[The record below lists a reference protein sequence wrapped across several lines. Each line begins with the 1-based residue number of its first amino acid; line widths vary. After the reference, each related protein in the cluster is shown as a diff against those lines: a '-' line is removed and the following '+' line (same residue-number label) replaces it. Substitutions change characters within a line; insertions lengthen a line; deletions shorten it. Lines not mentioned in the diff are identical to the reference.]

1 MKVTGIVERGS
12 GRGKSE
18 FVPTLNLMLDSVPE
32 DLEYGIY
39 VCQVIID
46 NRSFGGVMHYGKRT
60 TIDDLVTFEVNVFD
74 FDQDIYGQKVEVQV
88 LDKIRNIVKFANKEE
103 LQKQI
108 QQDVVEAKKVLNNK
122 L

>member
-1 MKVTGIVERGS
+1 MKLTGIVERGS
-12 GRGKSE
+12 GRGRSE

-39 VCQVIID
+39 VCKVTID
-46 NRSFGGVMHYGKRT
+46 GSEYGGAMHYGKRT

-74 FDQDIYGQKVEVQV
+74 FDQIIYGQRVEVYV
-88 LDKIRNIVKFANKEE
+88 MDKIRDIVKFANKEE

-108 QQDVVEAKKVLNNK
+108 QQDVVEARKKFDNK
-122 L
+122 